1 MQVCDPVLVFSC
13 LHVICT
19 GCFSD
24 FCASRLN
31 ERRFELDDELG
42 YTLGCP
48 IGCDDSLI
56 SETRQVGNA
65 IFVRNNY
72 RNFVFSCCLCSAFH
86 YRSIF
91 RHFKLAGSEQY
102 ERYQRFAAEEFVLRS
117 GGVLCPQPGCGMG
130 IMPEPAVAT
139 EAGASTTGNR
149 RIACAG
155 PQGCGYVFCRDCLQV
170 STYMN
175 ILQLRTQ
182 VLIETN

>member
-65 IFVRNNY
+65 IFVRNN
-72 RNFVFSCCLCSAFH
+72 NLTFVRLHIAFH
-86 YRSIF
+86 FS
-91 RHFKLAGSEQY
+91 
-102 ERYQRFAAEEFVLRS
+102 
-117 GGVLCPQPGCGMG
+117 
-130 IMPEPAVAT
+130 
-139 EAGASTTGNR
+139 
-149 RIACAG
+149 
-155 PQGCGYVFCRDCLQV
+155 LQK
-170 STYMN
+170 YF
-175 ILQLRTQ
+175 QAF
-182 VLIETN
+182 

>member
-65 IFVRNNY
+65 IFVRNNS
-72 RNFVFSCCLCSAFH
+72 RNFVCSPVAFAALFTTEVFSGISSWRGPSNTSGTRGSPPRSSCCGRAGFSVRSQAAEWESCQSPPLRLKQGPLQLATDGLPALGHRDVAMSFAGTA
-86 YRSIF
+86 YRS
-91 RHFKLAGSEQY
+91 
-102 ERYQRFAAEEFVLRS
+102 V
-117 GGVLCPQPGCGMG
+117 
-130 IMPEPAVAT
+130 
-139 EAGASTTGNR
+139 
-149 RIACAG
+149 RI
-155 PQGCGYVFCRDCLQV
+155 
-170 STYMN
+170 
-175 ILQLRTQ
+175 
-182 VLIETN
+182 

>member
-65 IFVRNNY
+65 IFVLNNNLTFTFY
-72 RNFVFSCCLCSAFH
+72 PF
-86 YRSIF
+86 
-91 RHFKLAGSEQY
+91 
-102 ERYQRFAAEEFVLRS
+102 
-117 GGVLCPQPGCGMG
+117 
-130 IMPEPAVAT
+130 T
-139 EAGASTTGNR
+139 
-149 RIACAG
+149 
-155 PQGCGYVFCRDCLQV
+155 
-170 STYMN
+170 
-175 ILQLRTQ
+175 
-182 VLIETN
+182 